1 MKRTVQLILF
11 LFLILIAI
19 LFYKTYFFST
29 TDKAKIDLLENKNQ
43 LILEEKNNLIKNL
56 KYDVNFEGNKQY
68 IISADL
74 SELTYE
80 NNVEIINMEG
90 VIAIFVDENNIPL
103 TITADQAIYN
113 NSSYDT
119 NFSKNIKIEYIN
131 NIIYS
136 DKLDIKFSKNIISI
150 YDNVKYEGLQGMVY
164 ADNVII
170 DLITKNIKI
179 NMYNNEKKVKIISN

>member
-19 LFYKTYFFST
+19 LFYKTYFVST

-80 NNVEIINMEG
+80 NNVEIINMER

-119 NFSKNIKIEYIN
+119 NFSKNIKVEYIN

-179 NMYNNEKKVKIISN
+179 NMNNSEKKVKIISN

>member
-19 LFYKTYFFST
+19 LFYKTYFVST

-80 NNVEIINMEG
+80 NNVEIINMER

-119 NFSKNIKIEYIN
+119 NFSKNIKVEYIN

-150 YDNVKYEGLQGMVY
+150 YDNVKYEGLQGMIY

-179 NMYNNEKKVKIISN
+179 NMNNSEKKVKIISN